1 MLFSLG
7 AALSALAPVHIVAL
21 AAQTQGV
28 PLLALLHPAALAL
41 AVSTDVFV
49 GFCTCGGRDIRLKR
63 GTAIVSA
70 LACAVIFLVFGLI
83 GSLASPLVPDRA
95 ERLIGFACLL
105 LIGLTRIFDR
115 AFKALLLRFRRSLA
129 TVFKIYAEPELAD
142 LDRGGDLSL
151 REGVLLASATSID
164 AAITALGSGLVVA
177 QVVAASVFSIGFAFA
192 AVVLGVSLGRY
203 LSGKLPV
210 NVSVL
215 GGVILIALAVLKL
228 L

>member
-1 MLFSLG
+1 MLFSPAQAQG
-7 AALSALAPVHIVAL
+7 AS
-21 AAQTQGV
+21 
-28 PLLALLHPAALAL
+28 LLELIHPAALAL

-49 GFCTCGGRDIRLKR
+49 GFCTCGGRNIRLKR

-70 LACAVIFLVFGLI
+70 LACALIFLAFGLI
-83 GSLASPLVPDRA
+83 GSLASPLVPDRLEA
-95 ERLIGFACLL
+95 LVGFACLL

-115 AFKALLLRFRRSLA
+115 AFKAILRRFRQRLA
-129 TVFKIYAEPELAD
+129 MVFKLYAEPELAD
-142 LDRGGDLSL
+142 LDSGGDLSL

-164 AAITALGSGLVVA
+164 AAITALGSGLAVT

-192 AVVLGVSLGRY
+192 AVVLGVWLGRY

-215 GGVILIALAVLKL
+215 GGVILIVLAVLKL
-228 L
+228 FGA